1 MFIKHLVTKNTYRYY
16 FSAGYSLV
24 ELLVVLT
31 LSSILALLA
40 VPSMTAMINTQRSI
54 SLGNAFLAGLNLA
67 RNEAIKR
74 NARTVL
80 CKSSDGLSC
89 TTSGGWQQGWIMFHD
104 VNNNALLD
112 VGEQVI
118 QSQAAV
124 SQGLSLTGNTNVANY
139 VSYSAS
145 GSSKLISGAFQ
156 AGTFSL
162 CLDPVVVGDVRQI
175 VLSSTGRAR
184 SKKGLASDC
193 S

>member
-104 VNNNALLD
+104 VNNNGLRD

>member
-1 MFIKHLVTKNTYRYY
+1 MNKIHLFTINTYGYY
-16 FSAGYSLV
+16 FATGYSMV

-31 LSSILALLA
+31 LLSVLASMA
-40 VPSMTAMINTQRSI
+40 VPSMTAMINTQRST
-54 SLGNAFLAGLNLA
+54 SLGNALLASLNLA

-74 NARTVL
+74 NSRTVL
-80 CKSSDGLSC
+80 CKSADGLSC
-89 TTSGGWQQGWIMFHD
+89 TNSGGWQQGWIMFQD

-112 VGEQVI
+112 AGEQVI
-118 QSQAAV
+118 HLQGAA

-145 GSSKLISGAFQ
+145 GSAKLVSGAFQ
-156 AGTFSL
+156 AGTFRL

-175 VLSSTGRAR
+175 ILSSTGRAR

-193 S
+193 F

>member
-1 MFIKHLVTKNTYRYY
+1 MYIKHFVTKNTYRYY

>member
-1 MFIKHLVTKNTYRYY
+1 MTCKHIVTKYTNRYY
-16 FSAGYSLV
+16 YCGGYSLV

-31 LSSILALLA
+31 LAGILLSIA
-40 VPSMTAMINTQRSI
+40 VPSMTGMINTQRSM

-80 CKSSDGLSC
+80 CKSADGLSC
-89 TTSGGWQQGWIMFHD
+89 TTRGGWQQGWILFHD
-104 VNNNALLD
+104 VNKNARLD
-112 VGEQVI
+112 AGEQVI
-118 QSQAAV
+118 QLQGAG

-139 VSYSAS
+139 VSYSSS
-145 GSSKLISGAFQ
+145 GSAKLISGAFQ

-175 VLSSTGRAR
+175 VLSSTGRTR

-193 S
+193 L